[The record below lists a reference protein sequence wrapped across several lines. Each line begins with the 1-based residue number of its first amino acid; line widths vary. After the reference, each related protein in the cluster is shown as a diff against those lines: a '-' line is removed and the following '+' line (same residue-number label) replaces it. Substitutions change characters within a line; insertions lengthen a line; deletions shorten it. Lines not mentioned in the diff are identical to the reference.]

1 MTAHATS
8 AHRQG
13 ALAALLLLLLA
24 FLAVPSAAAAAPC
37 ADASFGVPARAGHAR
52 TPQSLAVWG
61 TKGSGPGQFLGP
73 VGIDA
78 GLEGVYVTDRGN
90 SRVQVF
96 TTDGGFVKEIGK
108 YGDADGEFLAIGR
121 IHIGALGDLY
131 ISEDN
136 GRIQKFFAD
145 GRVRRYGGS
154 GAGDG
159 LFDGACGITVDYA
172 SGLVYVVDTNH
183 SRVQKFDQFGG
194 FRGKWGTPGSAEGQF
209 IRPTGIAMGARGTFY
224 VADTG
229 NARIQ
234 QVNEDGD
241 VLRVWGSPGDGNGEF
256 EEPMGVAVDAEGN
269 VYVADTGNDRV
280 QVFTRAGDF
289 ITQWKVTG
297 GSGAAARIVADITV
311 DSSGNVYVIDT
322 AQNYVQKFSPIS
334 TSTDGTPPT
343 TRVRNADDK
352 WHRQPVTLVFT
363 ATDNAGGSGVD
374 FTEYKIDD
382 GGWTEGTS
390 VTVLTPEDHSADGM
404 VEVKY
409 RSVDLAGNVE
419 RALVARVFI
428 DTTAPVVDVRAA
440 SVAHRKRAVVTFN
453 VYDFLT
459 AKYWVFATV
468 ETSSGRVLHSAKSG
482 WIKKKGGANGWGF
495 NANFPTG
502 FYRVK
507 IVAFD
512 EAGNRSKPGEA
523 RLIVY

>member
-1 MTAHATS
+1 
-8 AHRQG
+8 
-13 ALAALLLLLLA
+13 
-24 FLAVPSAAAAAPC
+24 
-37 ADASFGVPARAGHAR
+37 
-52 TPQSLAVWG
+52 
-61 TKGSGPGQFLGP
+61 
-73 VGIDA
+73 
-78 GLEGVYVTDRGN
+78 
-90 SRVQVF
+90 
-96 TTDGGFVKEIGK
+96 
-108 YGDADGEFLAIGR
+108 
-121 IHIGALGDLY
+121 
-131 ISEDN
+131 
-136 GRIQKFFAD
+136 
-145 GRVRRYGGS
+145 
-154 GAGDG
+154 
-159 LFDGACGITVDYA
+159 
-172 SGLVYVVDTNH
+172 
-183 SRVQKFDQFGG
+183 
-194 FRGKWGTPGSAEGQF
+194 
-209 IRPTGIAMGARGTFY
+209 
-224 VADTG
+224 
-229 NARIQ
+229 
-234 QVNEDGD
+234 
-241 VLRVWGSPGDGNGEF
+241 
-256 EEPMGVAVDAEGN
+256 

-297 GSGAAARIVADITV
+297 GSGAAARIVADVTV

-322 AQNYVQKFSPIS
+322 AQNYVQKFGPIS

-343 TRVRNADDK
+343 TKVLNADDK

-419 RALVARVFI
+419 RARVARVFI

-459 AKYWVFATV
+459 SKYWVFATV